1 MADLTITADLLTRGA
16 RRNCYPIPSTG
27 MVFFGI
33 RGLKP
38 ELPIDTTFASSR
50 AGNFVPVDF
59 RRMNCTLGQ
68 WKVDTGEI
76 AVFPGST
83 VPSLPNIIRAK
94 EQGGSGTNMLMLGR
108 YEHEKG
114 IHKPS
119 KPGGHRAFRQAT
131 FFPVWRTVDNLTFDL
146 SDKLD
151 LGSDSGD
158 FVWDNLHSAYT
169 DSLDGA
175 YSSAGC
181 QVVCGLPRSAAR
193 DNQPETGPWRTFVE
207 NAYALQQN
215 RFVYL
220 LFSAEELALLD
231 KAENAK
237 DMPQVVRFGSS
248 GQPVKD
254 VQTALAGKGIL
265 QSEADG
271 EFGRDSL
278 RALMAFQTRSVGPAV
293 ADGVCGANTAAL
305 LGVTLPT
312 LSKAKPA
319 PQPSQPTATPTG
331 GTAEPEDET
340 DLDEATLQRLRVLIL
355 GLSGAQPILTTTTVV
370 TPPPHPTTVV
380 APPHPTTVVTPPP
393 HPTTAVAPPP
403 PPVQSAAERSRANF
417 ERAQA
422 LIKEFEGGF
431 VDDPRDPGGATNFGI
446 THTTLANWRKRPVT
460 TQDVRNMS
468 YEEAKDI
475 YFSEYWSNSACGGM
489 PGPLALPVY
498 NVAVHA
504 GPGRA
509 ADFLL
514 RSLNQNGASLTGGNR
529 IDDVMLAAVTKAPI
543 PDVISDFIDLYE
555 AKLRAHP
562 NFAHFKTGFLRR
574 VNKLRTESEKWLAET
589 GGDQP
594 VTPTPRLDDER
605 EVAVNTKED
614 LLAELVKI
622 LAPAA
627 TLPSVLTQ
635 PSATTPPAVTSQ
647 PGVAPPGSAMPQ
659 DQADAIAALLRQ
671 LLGSGAGQ
679 PGLTP
684 VNGALGQTI
693 GKMLDGRK
701 SFIGI
706 AGALLSSLL
715 SPTTAGALSP
725 LAALLP
731 GALGTIL
738 SSAAPVLLPVF
749 LALSAW
755 GGLGKLDKYAAQQK

>member
-1 MADLTITADLLTRGA
+1 MADLTITADLLTRGS
-16 RRNCYPIPSTG
+16 RRNCYSIPSTG

-38 ELPIDTTFASSR
+38 ELPVDTTFSASR

-59 RRMNCTLGQ
+59 RHMNCTLGQ

-83 VPSLPNIIRAK
+83 VPSMPNIIRAK
-94 EQGGSGTNMLMLGR
+94 ERGGTGTNMLMFGR

-114 IHKPS
+114 IHKPA

-131 FFPVWRTVDNLTFDL
+131 FFPVWRTIDNLSFDL

-151 LGSDSGD
+151 LGSNSGD
-158 FVWDNLHSAYT
+158 FVWDNIHSAYT

-181 QVVCGLPRSAAR
+181 QVICGLPSSAAR
-193 DNQPETGPWRTFVE
+193 DKQPETGPWRTFID
-207 NAYALQQN
+207 NAYGLQQN

-231 KAENAK
+231 KAENAR
-237 DMPQVVRFGSS
+237 DMAQLVRFGSS

-254 VQTALAGKGIL
+254 IQIALTEKGLL
-265 QSEADG
+265 QGEPDG

-305 LGVTLPT
+305 LGVTLPPLT
-312 LSKAKPA
+312 KAKPA
-319 PQPSQPTATPTG
+319 PQPVQPAPTPTG
-331 GTAEPEDET
+331 GTTELEDET

-355 GLSGAQPILTTTTVV
+355 GLSGAHPILTTTATVLPSTTTAPAM
-370 TPPPHPTTVV
+370 TPPPL
-380 APPHPTTVVTPPP
+380 
-393 HPTTAVAPPP
+393 
-403 PPVQSAAERSRANF
+403 SNIDRSRANF

-431 VDDPRDPGGATNFGI
+431 VDDPKDPGGATNFGI

-460 TQDVRNMS
+460 TSDVRTMS

-475 YFSEYWSNSACGGM
+475 YFREYWTRSSCGGM

-509 ADFLL
+509 SEFLL
-514 RSLNQNGASLTGGNR
+514 RALNQNGAALKGGNG
-529 IDDVMLAAVTKAPI
+529 IDDSTLAAIPRAPL

-562 NFAHFKTGFLRR
+562 DFAHFKTGFLRR
-574 VNKLRTESEKWLAET
+574 VSKLRTETDKWLAET
-589 GGDQP
+589 G
-594 VTPTPRLDDER
+594 VSETVMPTPRLDDER
-605 EVAVNTKED
+605 EVAVTTKED
-614 LLAELVKI
+614 LLTELMKI
-622 LAPAA
+622 LGPVAAAPAVTA
-627 TLPSVLTQ
+627 PTNG
-635 PSATTPPAVTSQ
+635 TTPPPVTSQ
-647 PGVAPPGSAMPQ
+647 PGVAPPGSAIPQ

-671 LLGSGAGQ
+671 LLSSGAGQ

-684 VNGALGQTI
+684 VNGALGQTL
-693 GKMLDGRK
+693 GKLLDGRK

-706 AGALLSSLL
+706 VGALLSSLL
-715 SPTTAGALSP
+715 SPSAAGALSP

-731 GALGTIL
+731 GALGTVL
-738 SSAAPVLLPVF
+738 SSAAPVLLPIF

>member
-1 MADLTITADLLTRGA
+1 MADLTITADLLTRGS

-38 ELPIDTTFASSR
+38 ELPIDTTFTMSR
-50 AGNFVPVDF
+50 AGNFASVDF
-59 RRMNCTLGQ
+59 KHMNCTLGQ

-83 VPSLPNIIRAK
+83 VPSMPNIIRAR
-94 EQGGSGTNMLMLGR
+94 ERSGTGTNMLMLGR
-108 YEHEKG
+108 FEHEKG

-131 FFPVWRTVDNLTFDL
+131 FFPVWRTIDNLSFDL

-151 LGSDSGD
+151 LGSNAGD
-158 FVWDNLHSAYT
+158 FVWDNIHSAYT
-169 DSLDGA
+169 DTLDGA

-207 NAYALQQN
+207 NAYTLQQN

-231 KAENAK
+231 KTDAK
-237 DMPQVVRFGSS
+237 DMAQLVRFGSS

-254 VQTALAGKGIL
+254 VQSALTQKGLL
-265 QSEADG
+265 QGEPDG

-278 RALMAFQTRSVGPAV
+278 RALTAFQTRSVGPAV

-305 LGVTLPT
+305 LGVALPS

-319 PQPSQPTATPTG
+319 PQPSQPTPAPSG
-331 GTAEPEDET
+331 NTAEPEDET
-340 DLDEATLQRLRVLIL
+340 DLDEATLHRLRVLIL
-355 GLSGAQPILTTTTVV
+355 GLSGAQPILTTTFTA
-370 TPPPHPTTVV
+370 PPPIT
-380 APPHPTTVVTPPP
+380 
-393 HPTTAVAPPP
+393 TTAVPPTTPVVP
-403 PPVQSAAERSRANF
+403 PTPTTSAAERSRANF

-431 VDDPRDPGGATNFGI
+431 VDDPQDPGGATNFGI

-460 TQDVRNMS
+460 TLDVRNMS
-468 YEEAKDI
+468 YEEAKAI
-475 YFSEYWSNSACGGM
+475 YFSEYWTHCACGGM

-509 ADFLL
+509 AEFLL
-514 RSLNQNGASLTGGNR
+514 RALNQNGAALATGSTIN
-529 IDDVMLAAVTKAPI
+529 DNMLAAIPRAPL

-555 AKLRAHP
+555 AKLRAHS

-574 VNKLRTESEKWLAET
+574 VSKLRTESEKWLAET
-589 GGDQP
+589 GVP
-594 VTPTPRLDDER
+594 ESVLPTPKLDEER
-605 EVAVNTKED
+605 EVAVTTKED
-614 LLAELVKI
+614 LLAELMKI
-622 LAPAA
+622 LGPVA
-627 TLPSVLTQ
+627 TQ
-635 PSATTPPAVTSQ
+635 PIVTTTPGTTTPPAVTSQ

-684 VNGALGQTI
+684 VNGALGETI
-693 GKMLDGRK
+693 GKLLDGRK

-725 LAALLP
+725 LAAILP
-731 GALGTIL
+731 TALGSIL
-738 SSAAPVLLPVF
+738 SSAAPVLLPIF